1 MKTVH
6 YHSGKLIKLFKKQ
19 KIATMPELQF
29 ALGTNID
36 MTVFRKLKELSYQT
50 SYSHRGKYY
59 TLNSIVCFNEQGIW
73 QHNSVFFSKYGNLI
87 TTVETFVK
95 ISESGYSTEE
105 LKKVLNVE
113 VKEPLLHLYRQ
124 NRIHREKISTVYIY
138 FSNKPIVRKRQISFR
153 LDEESE
159 LSGKLNNLGEEI
171 LANELKAAVI
181 LFFSLLN
188 EKQRRLYAG
197 LESLKIGYGGD
208 SIISELLNSDIHTV
222 AKGREELLNSNVER
236 ERIRQKGGGRYSVKK
251 NTTNHNKN

>member
-6 YHSGKLIKLFKKQ
+6 YHSSKLIKLFKKQ
-19 KIATMPELQF
+19 KIAAIPELKS

-36 MTVFRKLKELSYQT
+36 MTVFRKLKDLSYRT

-59 TLNSIVCFNEQGIW
+59 TLNKIAHFNEQGIW
-73 QHNSVFFSKYGNLI
+73 SYNSIFFSKYGNLMDTAEVFI
-87 TTVETFVK
+87 DK
-95 ISESGYSTEE
+95 SESGYSTCE
-105 LKKVLNVE
+105 LKNILNVE
-113 VKEPLLHLYRQ
+113 VKEPLLCLYKQ
-124 NRIHREKISTVYIY
+124 DRIQREKITTVYIY
-138 FSNKPIVRKRQISFR
+138 FSNDPIVRKRQILIR
-153 LDEESE
+153 RDEEFE

-197 LESLKIGYGGD
+197 LESLKIGYSGD
-208 SIISELLNSDIHTV
+208 SIIAALLDLDIHTV
-222 AKGREELLNSNVER
+222 AKGRKELLNNNVER